1 MAFSDFKYPD
11 LLQAFKLSETGIAD
25 LFGKVSSVAAGGTA
39 LTALTLGRKLALTI
53 NSEKA
58 RSEWLIAPILGEFWD
73 RYGGRISLFSGV
85 EFNADPESGLTG
97 FCDFLIGRTPQLPRI
112 HAPVA
117 IIFEAKRDNIMDG
130 LGQCIAGM
138 VGIQRFNKREGTPVD
153 PVYGCV
159 TTGANWKFLKLAGSA
174 VTIDSMEY
182 GVAQVDKLLGIFTYM
197 IGPVSEPAAA

>member
-1 MAFSDFKYPD
+1 MHT
-11 LLQAFKLSETGIAD
+11 LSIG
-25 LFGKVSSVAAGGTA
+25 S
-39 LTALTLGRKLALTI
+39 KLALTI

-58 RSEWLIAPILGEFWD
+58 RSEWLIAPILGEFWG
-73 RYGGRISLFSGV
+73 RYDGRISLFSGV
-85 EFNADPESGLTG
+85 EFNADSENGLTG
-97 FCDFLIGRTPQLPRI
+97 FCDFIIGRTPQLPRI

-138 VGIQRFNKREGTPVD
+138 VGVQRFNKREGTSVD

-159 TTGANWKFLKLAGSA
+159 TTGSQWKFLRLSGSA

-182 GVAQVDKLLGIFTYM
+182 SLVQVDKLLGIFTYM
-197 IGPVSEPAAA
+197 IGPVSKPAAA